1 MARKKPKTTKA
12 SKSRKPAVQKKTK
25 KSVSSIKK
33 KSKIS
38 VKSSENVIV
47 SQEPKETPNKVESVC
62 ERITES
68 KNIPDTKS
76 DVNDKAKSSKSQNK
90 KSSKIPIKNNES
102 LVVSQNANKDENTK
116 SKCEKFSEAEKNLDK
131 TNENLFVSQGAN
143 NTFDEITKSVCESF
157 TESEN
162 IPVKSKESLVVSL
175 SPNNALDEITKSL
188 CESFTEPAIDTDS
201 FLIDHKNTTES
212 PTKKN
217 SELNEES
224 DNISVVSQ
232 NIDETLG
239 EISSLCETLIDTEN
253 VSVKSNES
261 KAVLQ
266 DPNDSLDVITTLCGS
281 LLDSENIPDSSSDVI
296 KKTKKLESSFEKRF
310 ELTAENNEVA
320 NVSQDND
327 ETLDDLSLLCETFTD
342 SISDNSSD
350 VDKTA
355 KKPSS
360 STEKKTKLSLKRKIE
375 SDGVSQGTKK
385 TLDEINA
392 LCEGLAET
400 PSVPDIA
407 EGSNNSD
414 DESID
419 YKEFMSNFE
428 KAYNQM
434 TETFESDT
442 SDFTNTFDSAF
453 KEQMRYLQDQQ
464 QLGRISS
471 KQTASMF
478 ASAMKFMNVYHDEM
492 GKAILQAKQSYN
504 KFHKKEEEFL
514 EKSAGVLKEIE
525 ELESELNVSE

>member
-76 DVNDKAKSSKSQNK
+76 DVNDKAKSSKSPHK
-90 KSSKIPIKNNES
+90 KSSKVPVKTNES
-102 LVVSQNANKDENTK
+102 LVASQD
-116 SKCEKFSEAEKNLDK
+116 
-131 TNENLFVSQGAN
+131 AN
-143 NTFDEITKSVCESF
+143 NTQDEITKSLCESF
-157 TESEN
+157 IEVEN